1 MKKLSLVLALCAFI
15 AAPAFADEHG
25 GAAAAA
31 DATASNE
38 TAKAPAKHGKTKG
51 KKAKGKMHSEKAAAP
66 AAHEGHDEAAHQ

>member
-15 AAPAFADEHG
+15 AAPAFANEHG
-25 GAAAAA
+25 GATAAA

-51 KKAKGKMHSEKAAAP
+51 KKAKGKMHSEKAAP
-66 AAHEGHDEAAHQ
+66 AAHEEHEEAAHQ